1 MTRSELI
8 DLLATRLS
16 HLSPKLVEEAI
27 KTLFDRMI
35 VAMVEGERI
44 EVRGFGS
51 FELRFRAARKARNP
65 RTGEEV
71 KTEDKRT
78 PHFRPGKEMRERV
91 QDSTHPIHD

>member
-8 DLLATRLS
+8 DLLATRMNQ
-16 HLSPKLVEEAI
+16 LSPKLVEDAI
-27 KTLFDRMI
+27 KNLFDRMI
-35 VAMVEGERI
+35 VSMASGERI
-44 EVRGFGS
+44 EIRGFGS

-65 RTGEEV
+65 RTGAEV

-91 QDSTHPIHD
+91 QNSQHPIHD